1 MIEMSSGARAIIHPI
16 QQDHKKNAAGKSLI
30 LIFLI
35 IAVVATLQLI
45 QGHYH
50 IKRFL
55 RNSEGTS
62 TASNNRNGVTNVKD
76 RLRKFLES
84 SREETHYF
92 FDVINKNNNNNINNN
107 VTFSNPLH
115 SIFDKAGIPLTPN
128 VMEQIPPYSDIV
140 KMYGKNPIILGLDKC
155 EEFQKH
161 VQPPDRTI
169 AVAGYERTKRCFSFL
184 FGEKIVD
191 KTSLAHKGN
200 AQCFCF
206 TPSFFNSLQNVQYW
220 NEPTRKATIF

>member
-1 MIEMSSGARAIIHPI
+1 MIEMSFGARAIIHPI
-16 QQDHKKNAAGKSLI
+16 QQDHKRNAAGKSLI

-35 IAVVATLQLI
+35 IAIVATLQLI

-62 TASNNRNGVTNVKD
+62 TATSNNRNDVTNVKD

-84 SREETHYF
+84 SREESHYF
-92 FDVINKNNNNNINNN
+92 FDVINKNNNNNN

-169 AVAGYERTKRCFSFL
+169 AVAGYERTKRFLISF
-184 FGEKIVD
+184 
-191 KTSLAHKGN
+191 
-200 AQCFCF
+200 
-206 TPSFFNSLQNVQYW
+206 W
-220 NEPTRKATIF
+220 